1 MSSGEEQADGEFPFE
16 ELTEVEPSDLLDNVL
31 DLTEQ
36 AERLEADG
44 GLRQLAA
51 VAQDFD
57 EHLLTLDGLVGL
69 VTETLRDYAKDARLS
84 DETWKS
90 LSVKVANVLFADPS
104 ARERL
109 DRFWM
114 RLLEVR
120 R

>member
-1 MSSGEEQADGEFPFE
+1 MSSGEQQADGGLPFKEQE
-16 ELTEVEPSDLLDNVL
+16 EAETSSLLDNVL

-36 AERLEADG
+36 AERLETDDG
-44 GLRQLAA
+44 LLQLAA

-57 EHLLTLDGLVGL
+57 EHVLSLEGLTGL
-69 VTETLRDYAKDARLS
+69 VTEALREYAKDARLS

-90 LSVKVANVLFADPS
+90 LSVKVANVLFEDPS